1 MNIPRSSTN
10 YTKKDSV
17 EDKYDLIV
25 KEIEKDSKQFWEI
38 RFRCSDSY
46 VTCDFQPTRKDI
58 LFKIAEIILSDNSF
72 SGCKVKFKNK
82 SYYLETST
90 GKEINL
96 LKDGK
101 LISDLDLVKKLSF
114 QNINELDICPITIET
129 VEEMLKNNVKIY
141 KIKGE
146 NNPYR
151 LEDLQKIL
159 SKDGISPITRNKFT
173 KDDIF
178 EWVQEDNTN
187 LPFGIFKKSKKR
199 KIIYINKESS
209 APENKEET
217 KSNEES
223 KPINLICLVDVSGSM
238 EYFSKQNISTEPL
251 IKYIDNLHNDSF
263 VSLYT
268 FGSDF
273 KCNFSK
279 KEKSKL
285 DTSILHE
292 ELYPD
297 GGTYFY
303 GSLLKVL
310 NDWDNIKE
318 DGIKNLLLIITDG
331 SDNNSYE
338 SEKEEINR
346 LKETVWNNID
356 CYFMHPTNIDGSI
369 LLNIPAGQCLAFDND
384 NKHTSAAIDGLS
396 LLTRSY
402 SKNEYRVIPTIPRIV
417 RDASSQAYIC
427 SDNENSD
434 EDNPY
439 ETPPKK
445 LRYLHSAPM

>member
-1 MNIPRSSTN
+1 M
-10 YTKKDSV
+10 
-17 EDKYDLIV
+17 
-25 KEIEKDSKQFWEI
+25 
-38 RFRCSDSY
+38 
-46 VTCDFQPTRKDI
+46 
-58 LFKIAEIILSDNSF
+58 
-72 SGCKVKFKNK
+72 
-82 SYYLETST
+82 
-90 GKEINL
+90 
-96 LKDGK
+96 
-101 LISDLDLVKKLSF
+101 
-114 QNINELDICPITIET
+114 
-129 VEEMLKNNVKIY
+129 
-141 KIKGE
+141 
-146 NNPYR
+146 
-151 LEDLQKIL
+151 
-159 SKDGISPITRNKFT
+159 
-173 KDDIF
+173 
-178 EWVQEDNTN
+178 
-187 LPFGIFKKSKKR
+187 
-199 KIIYINKESS
+199 
-209 APENKEET
+209 
-217 KSNEES
+217 
-223 KPINLICLVDVSGSM
+223 
-238 EYFSKQNISTEPL
+238 
-251 IKYIDNLHNDSF
+251 
-263 VSLYT
+263 YT